1 MKFVTGLLTG
11 IALGAAGAVYYSVKS
26 GKDLRATYEDVR
38 AEIDDRNYEAIGA
51 RIERGFADLQ
61 AEIEDRMNQVRAGT
75 SAALDEADDA
85 VENVTN
91 EVGSQLD
98 EGDPDDLGIDADSIA
113 DDATD
118 AIDSVEDAVSDGAS
132 DVADA
137 TGEVVDTADAWSRE
151 RP

>member
-38 AEIDDRNYEAIGA
+38 AEIDDRNYEALGA

-75 SAALDEADDA
+75 SAALDAADDA

>member
-38 AEIDDRNYEAIGA
+38 AEIDDRNYEALGA

-85 VENVTN
+85 VENATN